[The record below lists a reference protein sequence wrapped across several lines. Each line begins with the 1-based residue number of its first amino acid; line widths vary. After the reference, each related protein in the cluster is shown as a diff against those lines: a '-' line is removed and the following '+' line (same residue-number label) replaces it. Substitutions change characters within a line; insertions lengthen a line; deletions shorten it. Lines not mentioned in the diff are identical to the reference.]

1 MQAIPRQAHA
11 DSKPFE
17 RSFQLLLQAAFATL
31 CVGYAVLAFD
41 YFISFAAG
49 RPGLWNQLLA
59 ALVSRDYAYGPGSV
73 HVDQQWAYG
82 NSLRFML
89 MHTTMGAIGMALGP
103 FQFIGAVRRRYPQ
116 AHRTMG
122 KIYLISIGMSMLASL
137 AYLAVTPFDKVFS
150 GAPFAI
156 GLVGLDLMVLW
167 TGWLAYAAIR
177 QRDIPRHQAWM
188 AFNFGLVFV
197 TPLLRMLW
205 VGFGWTTPELT
216 QAQANLGIMT
226 ILLPLSL
233 TAAFIWT
240 SLQRP
245 RAGAR
250 QIQAFSSTPNS

>member
-1 MQAIPRQAHA
+1 MSATSPHFLAQQRPA
-11 DSKPFE
+11 E
-17 RSFQLLLQAAFATL
+17 RVFRVSLQAVFAAL

-59 ALVSRDYAYGPGSV
+59 ALVSHDYAYGPGSV

-122 KIYLISIGMSMLASL
+122 KIYLISIGMSMLGSL
-137 AYLAVTPFDKVFS
+137 AYLAVTPFGKVFS

-156 GLVGLDLMVLW
+156 GLIGLDLMVLW

-233 TAAFIWT
+233 TAAFVWT
-240 SLQRP
+240 SLQRL
-245 RAGAR
+245 RTGTR
-250 QIQAFSSTPNS
+250 QGRSPASAPNT